1 MRHRRMRRK
10 LGVTTDHRTALLR
23 NLAKSLVHHKRI
35 VTTYARAREAS
46 AFVDSLVTIAKR
58 GGLHARRQ
66 LISKLGDARAAE
78 QLIEQVLP
86 KFTSRKGG
94 YTRVLKTTVRT
105 GDNAQRALLE
115 FTETFEAPVYK
126 KKAKKAPAK
135 KDAAAA
141 EVTTVEKKSKKAE
154 EAKADEKSAEKDP
167 EKKKGFVG
175 NLRKFFK
182 REQ

>member
-10 LGVTTDHRTALLR
+10 LGVTADHRTALLR

-35 VTTYARAREAS
+35 ETTYARAREAS
-46 AFVDSLVTIAKR
+46 AFVDSLVTIAKK

-66 LISKLGDARAAE
+66 LISKLGCARTAK
-78 QLIEQVLP
+78 QLMDQVAP
-86 KFTSRKGG
+86 KFETRKGG

-115 FTETFEAPVYK
+115 FTETFEAKVYK
-126 KKAKKAPAK
+126 AKVKKAASKKTDSDTAVKSSPK
-135 KDAAAA
+135 AA
-141 EVTTVEKKSKKAE
+141 ETVSK
-154 EAKADEKSAEKDP
+154 EKSQDKDP

>member
-1 MRHRRMRRK
+1 MRHRKMRRK

-23 NLAKSLVHHKRI
+23 NLAKSLVHHKQI
-35 VTTYARAREAS
+35 VTTYARARETS
-46 AFVDSLVTIAKR
+46 AFVDNLVTIAKR
-58 GGLHARRQ
+58 GGLHARR
-66 LISKLGDARAAE
+66 LVIAKLGCARAAE
-78 QLIEQVLP
+78 QLINTVLP
-86 KFTSRKGG
+86 KFEKRVGG
-94 YTRVLKTTVRT
+94 YTRVLKTTVRQ

-115 FTETFEAPVYK
+115 FTEVFDAPVYK

-135 KDAAAA
+135 K
-141 EVTTVEKKSKKAE
+141 EVPADVETTVKKTKKTE
-154 EAKADEKSAEKDP
+154 EVQAPEKSEDKDP